1 MPIIHRDIILS
12 VLFLLEADKKAVDLE
27 TLTACCFRTFP
38 SKFSMDRFPEYP
50 RFDKVEKRMSEIE
63 FDGLVNKDETMHYK
77 LTDKGVQWVKDN
89 SEVIEIIKKEGLSF
103 EQVMN
108 YNIGDRE
115 YEIEAKKLKKSEAYK
130 KYIEGD
136 KEKISIIDFMNFLKV
151 DIYAKKE
158 LFDRKT
164 MRIRSICLRDKELG
178 DIFGYLENKY
188 GINYGIFGKEIQ
200 KVSSSKKKE
209 VKDE

>member
-27 TLTACCFRTFP
+27 TLTVCCFRAFP

-63 FDGLVNKDETMHYK
+63 FDGLITKDETLHYK
-77 LTDKGVQWVKDN
+77 LSDKGVQWVKNN
-89 SEVIEIIKKEGLSF
+89 SEVIELIKKEGLSF
-103 EQVMN
+103 EQMMN

-130 KYIEGD
+130 KFVEGN

-158 LFDRKT
+158 LFDRKV

-178 DIFGYLENKY
+178 DIFNYLENKY
-188 GINYGIFGKEIQ
+188 GVSYGNFVKEIRN
-200 KVSSSKKKE
+200 VSLSKKKE
-209 VKDE
+209 V

>member
-27 TLTACCFRTFP
+27 TLTVCCFRAFP
-38 SKFSMDRFPEYP
+38 SKFSMDRFSEYP

-63 FDGLVNKDETMHYK
+63 FDGLITKDETLHYK
-77 LTDKGVQWVKDN
+77 LSDKGVQWVKNN
-89 SEVIEIIKKEGLSF
+89 SEVIELIKKEGLSF
-103 EQVMN
+103 EQMMN

-130 KYIEGD
+130 KFIEGN

-158 LFDRKT
+158 LFDRKV

-178 DIFGYLENKY
+178 DIFTYLENKY
-188 GINYGIFGKEIQ
+188 GVSYGNFVKEIRN
-200 KVSSSKKKE
+200 VSLSKKRE
-209 VKDE
+209 V